1 MANVYD
7 NVAELQTQVAALQS
21 TVARWKIESDVDIVM
36 VFAENQSEATHWF
49 GLDTNFL
56 VD

>member
-7 NVAELQTQVAALQS
+7 NVAELQTQVATLQS
-21 TVARWKIESDVDIVM
+21 TVARWKIESDGDIVM
-36 VFAENQSEATHWF
+36 VFVENQSEATHWF
-49 GLDTNFL
+49 GLDTDFL

>member
-21 TVARWKIESDVDIVM
+21 TVARWKIESDGDIVT